1 MKPILRKGSGLL
13 LAVLLILVT
22 TISPI
27 QASGQ
32 GRGHGQSKK
41 SEKFIN
47 GHDARDGRWDGRGPR
62 PRRISIRTYRGDR
75 HRHSVWSR
83 AQKHKKGRRIYDWR
97 RR

>member
-13 LAVLLILVT
+13 LVVLLILVT
-22 TISPI
+22 TISPV

-41 SEKFIN
+41 SQKFIN

-62 PRRISIRTYRGDR
+62 PGLISIRTYR
-75 HRHSVWSR
+75 HRNKAWSR
-83 AQKHKKGRRIYDWR
+83 SQKHKKGRRIYDWR